1 MQLPAPPPWI
11 AGHRGAAA
19 EALENTL
26 ASFALAVEQGADLVE
41 LDAQLTPD
49 GVLVLLHDP
58 TYARVAGSD
67 LRPEREP
74 WSALASLRLHDGSAP
89 ARLDDLF
96 AALPAD
102 FPVNVEL
109 KRTEAA
115 IEPLAAAAGRLA
127 DRPNTLVSSFDWPL
141 LDAVRARAPFLALAP
156 IAGDDASVDD
166 LRRAAAR
173 LGAWSIHV
181 SRALARRALAPLGR
195 DGRRVLCFTVNDP
208 GEARYLLDSG
218 ASGVFSDSPGALR
231 RALRL
236 STPASIRMLDSS
248 P

>member
-1 MQLPAPPPWI
+1 MQLPRPPWI

-26 ASFALAVEQGADLVE
+26 ASFALAVAQGADLVE
-41 LDAQLTPD
+41 LDARLTRD
-49 GVLVLLHDP
+49 GVFVILHDT
-58 TYARVAGSD
+58 TYARVAGSN
-67 LRPEREP
+67 LPPEREAWP
-74 WSALASLRLHDGSAP
+74 SLAALRLRDGSIP

-96 AALPAD
+96 AALPAG

-109 KRTEAA
+109 KRTNAA
-115 IEPLAAAAGRLA
+115 IDRVADAAARLVE
-127 DRPNTLVSSFDWPL
+127 RPNTLVSSFDWPL